1 MILSR
6 HQSAKQL
13 PLFDYPIEESDH
25 GYARHVV
32 GELIEEISA
41 LVLGGY
47 RHKTDSRCD
56 YCPDLSVP
64 DWISYNPALCMWQTG
79 MTYFECKAAGLSRQT
94 FIYEGRLKKDRCFA
108 KRFDLKYL
116 IWHHTAKTKQ
126 ARSVFELRSLLL
138 QRIVCAYLVPFSVI
152 DSICQGLSI
161 EKLNSAYGHSDS
173 NPVYGSGVRIPIKAL
188 EAYRFIEWEFHSQ
201 NLQGTV

>member
-41 LVLGGY
+41 LVLGGF
-47 RHKTDSRCD
+47 RHKTDSQAD
-56 YCPDLSVP
+56 YCPD
-64 DWISYNPALCMWQTG
+64 ISRPKSIGRGLDF
-79 MTYFECKAAGLSRQT
+79 FECKAAGLSRQT
-94 FIYEGRLKKDRCFA
+94 FIYEGRLKKDRRFA

-152 DSICQGLSI
+152 DSICQGLSV